1 MIELEQS
8 SSVRAETRVMS
19 PYSSPVNRR
28 ELLRS
33 SSLNLGSRAYSDEEV
48 VVLEDS
54 AVRYELDLNLRL
66 EQVAF
71 ETLCKAWKLKKSDF
85 TLVVIYEEKMLW
97 DLELVEVPISKL
109 SLSDGYFQTKI
120 SVPAGLIDSA
130 KQDRVVVRA
139 YLALNAENKK
149 PKNGAPANKGAIVSD
164 WEVSVTGPDEL
175 NWWNIQ
181 LLNEEAL
188 EYLNRNRKIKIYSK
202 ALVFVATEAL
212 LEPGDLSDKV
222 QVYLN
227 AEIAAQLQT
236 SRASGA
242 VEAVFNFIGAEV
254 LASILAGLRNELGI
268 MGEGSTVSEESAIY
282 PFVQR
287 VAESLGITEAEV
299 IEIIPSDGEDLSALK
314 SNLQRIVPV
323 TDSIKKMLKGLSN

>member
-1 MIELEQS
+1 MIELNQP
-8 SSVRAETRVMS
+8 SSVRAETRLIS

-33 SSLNLGSRAYSDEEV
+33 TFLSLGSRSYFNEEV

-66 EQVAF
+66 ERVAF
-71 ETLCKAWKLKKSDF
+71 DALCKAWKLKQSDF

-97 DLELVEVPISKL
+97 DMEMVEVPISKL
-109 SLSDGYFQTKI
+109 SLSDGHLQTKL
-120 SVPAGLIDSA
+120 SVPAGLIESA
-130 KQDRVVVRA
+130 KQDRLVVRA
-139 YLALNAENKK
+139 YLALQAENKR

-202 ALVFVATEAL
+202 ALVFVVTEAL

-227 AEIAAQLQT
+227 AEVAAQLQT

-268 MGEGSTVSEESAIY
+268 MGPGSAVTEESAIY

-287 VAESLGITEAEV
+287 VAESLQITEAEV
-299 IEIIPSDGEDLSALK
+299 VEIIPSDGEDLSALK
-314 SNLQRIVPV
+314 SNLQRIIPV